1 MGDSVDNFDNE
12 LLFLKKKKLELF
24 RMFDLFLRIVL
35 TLVGTVSFV
44 SILMILNIKFGI
56 SYFSCLVLILTV
68 PYVYSTIINISLERL
83 DNKIEE
89 IKKDITDLEI
99 EFDKCYQQDR
109 ENIIK
114 NIEIRFD
121 GLSNDKK
128 KKLLNYIKINM
139 VDDSFCEYINKLEDD
154 DVLVLLDDIDET
166 VKEESV
172 YSRKRTIN
180 DK

>member
-44 SILMILNIKFGI
+44 SILMFLNVKFGI

-68 PYVYSTIINISLERL
+68 PFVYSTIINILLERL
-83 DNKIEE
+83 DNKIEG

-99 EFDKCYQQDR
+99 EFDKCCQQDR

-139 VDDSFCEYINKLEDD
+139 VNDSFCEYISKLEDD
-154 DVLVLLDDIDET
+154 DVLVLLDDMDET
-166 VKEESV
+166 VKEESI